1 MRFKNLILYFLISI
15 IQTIAFAGG
24 GSCLL
29 TKAIKD
35 PELANN
41 ESFWADYSNLSN
53 SKQPTEKD
61 IEALVKKH
69 KAELLT
75 NTDSVP
81 KPTVTEIP
89 NGKYLRVSVHHKGE
103 KEIAHLP
110 ENLHKKVDEFI
121 SKATKPGG
129 IQDVRNNPSRWHLE
143 KLPEFGENSYSV
155 RLNGGYRILF
165 EYDHQEIV
173 IKRVN
178 KGQIHGS

>member
-1 MRFKNLILYFLISI
+1 M

-35 PELANN
+35 PDLANN
-41 ESFWADYSNLSN
+41 ESFWADYSSLSN
-53 SKQPTEKD
+53 RQQPTEQD
-61 IEALVKKH
+61 IEELVKKH
-69 KAELLT
+69 KAELLKKDT
-75 NTDSVP
+75 PATKQTQQEVP
-81 KPTVTEIP
+81 TSKP
-89 NGKYLRVSVHHKGE
+89 LRLSVHHKGE

-110 ENLHKKVDEFI
+110 EYLHEKVDEFI